1 MYSSDCLREE
11 NSTIFLPAPQRES
24 ALELAAAYYANTIS
38 AWLVGESQ
46 ELQQILLQQNGKS
59 ASTFSKIMQHSELKA
74 LQLEETPWVAEARE
88 ESSAQAAITQLA
100 DQNSM
105 AFRRAEML
113 RRPYADPYVRMLAA
127 RYRFNL

>member
-1 MYSSDCLREE
+1 
-11 NSTIFLPAPQRES
+11 
-24 ALELAAAYYANTIS
+24 
-38 AWLVGESQ
+38 
-46 ELQQILLQQNGKS
+46 
-59 ASTFSKIMQHSELKA
+59 MQHSELKA

-88 ESSAQAAITQLA
+88 ESNAQAAIAQLA
-100 DQNSM
+100 DQNST